1 MKTLK
6 ILKNS
11 LLLLALLPFAASAQS
26 QSRLAVEDFTI
37 SAGETKTLAVDLINP
52 DFEVTALQFDI
63 TLPDGLSI
71 PYDEEE
77 EEYKA
82 EKTSRCT
89 SKHSLSSNRLSNG
102 DIRFTLKH
110 EKNKLI
116 TGTEG
121 AVINITIVAS
131 SNFQS
136 GTIRFSNIVLS
147 NPDES
152 QVLPADFEVVIAPVQ
167 TTVSIKA
174 DDKTMVYG
182 SNVPTLTYT
191 VTDGNPQGEPA
202 LSCEATSQSP
212 VGTYTINI
220 AKGTLTN
227 DVINLTEGTLTI
239 SKAQLTITAKSY
251 EITQGDDLPE
261 FEVIYRGFKNNDDKS
276 VLTKQPIIT
285 CNATKNSEPGEY
297 EIVVSGA
304 EAENYNISYVAGTL
318 TINKATI
325 IDEDGSEYIVEDDN
339 TVSFVGNENAGS
351 TYSIPE
357 TITVN
362 GVTYKVTTIAGG
374 AFQSNTE
381 LKEITIPE
389 SIVGIGGNAF
399 GDCTSLETI
408 NVKANVPPT
417 CYDGDILAMRR
428 ASTVFAGVN
437 KETCVVNVPEGCV
450 EAYKNAYG
458 WGEFTNITDRTTGIH
473 AITADGKS
481 GNIYDLQGRKVTD
494 SQLSRGIY
502 IMNGR
507 KYVVK

>member
-1 MKTLK
+1 MPSGLLQTVLCDEKLRASYSRIDELFYYTMK
-6 ILKNS
+6 
-11 LLLLALLPFAASAQS
+11 
-26 QSRLAVEDFTI
+26 
-37 SAGETKTLAVDLINP
+37 
-52 DFEVTALQFDI
+52 
-63 TLPDGLSI
+63 
-71 PYDEEE
+71 
-77 EEYKA
+77 
-82 EKTSRCT
+82 
-89 SKHSLSSNRLSNG
+89 
-102 DIRFTLKH
+102 
-110 EKNKLI
+110 
-116 TGTEG
+116 
-121 AVINITIVAS
+121 
-131 SNFQS
+131 
-136 GTIRFSNIVLS
+136 
-147 NPDES
+147 
-152 QVLPADFEVVIAPVQ
+152 EVVER
-167 TTVSIKA
+167 
-174 DDKTMVYG
+174 
-182 SNVPTLTYT
+182 L
-191 VTDGNPQGEPA
+191 
-202 LSCEATSQSP
+202 
-212 VGTYTINI
+212 
-220 AKGTLTN
+220 
-227 DVINLTEGTLTI
+227 
-239 SKAQLTITAKSY
+239 
-251 EITQGDDLPE
+251 
-261 FEVIYRGFKNNDDKS
+261 
-276 VLTKQPIIT
+276 
-285 CNATKNSEPGEY
+285 
-297 EIVVSGA
+297 
-304 EAENYNISYVAGTL
+304 
-318 TINKATI
+318 
-325 IDEDGSEYIVEDDN
+325 EDDN

-458 WGEFTNITDRTTGIH
+458 WGEFTNITDETTGIH

>member
-1 MKTLK
+1 
-6 ILKNS
+6 
-11 LLLLALLPFAASAQS
+11 
-26 QSRLAVEDFTI
+26 
-37 SAGETKTLAVDLINP
+37 
-52 DFEVTALQFDI
+52 
-63 TLPDGLSI
+63 
-71 PYDEEE
+71 
-77 EEYKA
+77 
-82 EKTSRCT
+82 
-89 SKHSLSSNRLSNG
+89 
-102 DIRFTLKH
+102 
-110 EKNKLI
+110 
-116 TGTEG
+116 
-121 AVINITIVAS
+121 
-131 SNFQS
+131 
-136 GTIRFSNIVLS
+136 VLS
-147 NPDES
+147 NPNET
-152 QVLPADFEVVIAPVQ
+152 QVLPADFDVVIAPVQ

-182 SNVPTLTYT
+182 SNLPTLTYT
-191 VTDGNPQGEPA
+191 VTDGTPQGEPA

-251 EITQGDDLPE
+251 EITQGDELPE
-261 FEVIYRGFKNNDDKS
+261 FEVSYRGFKNNDDES
-276 VLTKQPIIT
+276 VLTKKPTIT

-318 TINKATI
+318 TIKKATI
-325 IDEDGSEYIVEDDN
+325 IDEDGSEYIVEEDN

-351 TYSIPE
+351 TYTIPE

-362 GVTYKVTTIAGG
+362 GVTYTVTTIAGG

-458 WGEFTNITDRTTGIH
+458 WGEFTNITDGTTGIH

>member
-1 MKTLK
+1 MKTLHIIK
-6 ILKNS
+6 IS
-11 LLLLALLPFAASAQS
+11 LLLLAMLPFAASAQS
-26 QSRLAVEDFTI
+26 QSRLAAEDFTI

-52 DFEVTALQFDI
+52 DYEVTALQFDI
-63 TLPDGLSI
+63 TLPEGLSI

-89 SKHSLSSNRLSNG
+89 AKHSLSSNRLSNG
-102 DIRFTLKH
+102 NIRFTLKH

-116 TGTEG
+116 SGTEG

-136 GTIRFSNIVLS
+136 GTIHFSNIVLS
-147 NPDES
+147 NPDET
-152 QVLPADFEVVIAPVQ
+152 QVLPADFDVVIAPVQ
-167 TTVSIKA
+167 TKVSIKA

-182 SNVPTLTYT
+182 NNIPTLTYT
-191 VTDGNPQGEPA
+191 VTDGTPQGEPA

-220 AKGTLTN
+220 DKGTLAN
-227 DVINLTEGTLTI
+227 DVVNLTEGTLTI
-239 SKAQLTITAKSY
+239 SKAQLTITAQSY
-251 EITQGDDLPE
+251 EITQGDELPE
-261 FEVIYRGFKNNDDKS
+261 FEVSYRGFKNNDDKS

-304 EAENYNISYVAGTL
+304 EAENYNISYVAGIL
-318 TINKATI
+318 TIKAAII
-325 IDEDGSEYIVEDDN
+325 IDEDGSEYIVEEGN
-339 TVSFVGNENAGS
+339 TVSFAGNSNAGS

-357 TITVN
+357 AVIQN
-362 GVTYKVTTIAGG
+362 GVVYTVTTIASG
-374 AFQSNTE
+374 AFQGNTG
-381 LKEITIPE
+381 LKVITIPE
-389 SIVGIGGNAF
+389 TIVAIGSNAF
-399 GDCTSLETI
+399 KNCTSLEII
-408 NVKANVPPT
+408 NVMATIPPSL
-417 CYDGDILAMRR
+417 YDGDVFAAL
-428 ASTVFAGVN
+428 SVFAGVD
-437 KETCVVNVPEGCV
+437 KEACIVNVPEGCV
-450 EAYKNAYG
+450 EAYQNASG
-458 WGEFTNITDRTTGIH
+458 WGEFVNITDGTTGIH
-473 AITADGKS
+473 AITADGKI

-494 SQLSRGIY
+494 SQLSRGVY